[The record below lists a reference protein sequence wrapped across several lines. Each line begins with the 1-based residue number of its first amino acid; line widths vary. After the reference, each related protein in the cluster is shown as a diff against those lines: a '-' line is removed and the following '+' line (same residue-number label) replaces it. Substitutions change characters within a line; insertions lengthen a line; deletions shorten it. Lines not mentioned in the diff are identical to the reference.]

1 MKACALFLLAT
12 ACTTTQ
18 VLVLPAE
25 GSPLQSANFG
35 LRDRSAKL
43 KLREKESFE
52 VSSIALDQTAA
63 DFQDKAGLR
72 RSVPLAAV
80 EEIKYLSPDHP
91 RLRGLLEGAGIGFLS
106 GAVGGFAIGA
116 AAGAGKCDC
125 AGPPA
130 SIVLGVAGATLGLLA
145 GGAIGAGY
153 GHHDAIVVR

>member
-1 MKACALFLLAT
+1 MARRNALHRKGGIHMKACALFLLAS

-43 KLREKESFE
+43 KPREKESFE

-72 RSVPLAAV
+72 RSVPLVAV
-80 EEIKYLSPDHP
+80 EEIKYLSPDTLINAP
-91 RLRGLLEGAGIGFLS
+91 IVPVNIEMLDASGNVATTATGAPLRM
-106 GAVGGFAIGA
+106 VV
-116 AAGAGKCDC
+116 D
-125 AGPPA
+125 PA
-130 SIVLGVAGATLGLLA
+130 TVDS
-145 GGAIGAGY
+145 
-153 GHHDAIVVR
+153 